1 MGKVSAG
8 LLMYRI
14 LNGQLD
20 LKGRVVVNGRPDL
33 NRQRDLNE
41 RLEVLV
47 VHPGGPFWVK
57 KDRAAWFIPK
67 GEVHSGENELAA
79 AMREFEEETGL
90 KPTGEF
96 LPLGSIKQKSGKQ
109 VLAWAFRGDWDPSL
123 LHSNTFRLEW
133 PPHSGKFAE
142 YPEVDRAKF
151 FTIEAAREMMHPAEF
166 EFIARLLKILE
177 GSQPSYLHP
186 GSSRPEK

>member
-14 LNGQLD
+14 SNGQLD
-20 LKGRVVVNGRPDL
+20 LNRHADLKGHPDFKERP
-33 NRQRDLNE
+33 
-41 RLEVLV
+41 EVLL

-57 KDRAAWFIPK
+57 KDRGTWFIPK
-67 GEVHSGENELAA
+67 GEVHPGENELAA

-96 LPLGSIKQKSGKQ
+96 LPLGTIKQKSGKQ

-123 LHSNTFRLEW
+123 LRSNTFQLEW
-133 PPHSGKFAE
+133 PPHSGNFAE

-166 EFIARLLKILE
+166 EFVTRLLKILE
-177 GSQPSYLHP
+177 DS
-186 GSSRPEK
+186 